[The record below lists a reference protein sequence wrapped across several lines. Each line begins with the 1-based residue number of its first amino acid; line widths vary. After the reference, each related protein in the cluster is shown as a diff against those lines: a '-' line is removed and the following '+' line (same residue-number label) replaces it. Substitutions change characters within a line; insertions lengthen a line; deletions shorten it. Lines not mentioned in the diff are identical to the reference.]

1 MIFNLKF
8 LEKITSQIRTR
19 KKAKREKLVT
29 EEIVDIQLTKE
40 QSALFTAQ
48 VYSDF
53 SDDILNNA
61 KLYKD
66 GKNPKK
72 GFHYIKSNGV
82 EGIAVDLNA
91 SSYPNLEWALYIQQL
106 ANKLKELRYV
116 KQYAAAETSKKNT
129 DITTDYVHYYKPSFR
144 LNKTVPAQQLYGNTT
159 IKISYLNDVPSR
171 FWIKVNTYSDRNF
184 KAPESFMD
192 LLNHLFS

>member
-91 SSYPNLEWALYIQQL
+91 SSYPNLTMYIIISHHSGLIKRYLHNNYTATQL
-106 ANKLKELRYV
+106 
-116 KQYAAAETSKKNT
+116 SKSVT
-129 DITTDYVHYYKPSFR
+129 
-144 LNKTVPAQQLYGNTT
+144 
-159 IKISYLNDVPSR
+159 
-171 FWIKVNTYSDRNF
+171 
-184 KAPESFMD
+184 
-192 LLNHLFS
+192 